1 MLFSINIEVEPITIM
16 QLRLI
21 TGVLIDIVFHC
32 GFNRVEV
39 QLQTIQK
46 KENEISGRKYPN
58 LIRFSDGQISE
69 ITDL

>member
-46 KENEISGRKYPN
+46 KRKRN
-58 LIRFSDGQISE
+58 IRKEVPEFNPV
-69 ITDL
+69 